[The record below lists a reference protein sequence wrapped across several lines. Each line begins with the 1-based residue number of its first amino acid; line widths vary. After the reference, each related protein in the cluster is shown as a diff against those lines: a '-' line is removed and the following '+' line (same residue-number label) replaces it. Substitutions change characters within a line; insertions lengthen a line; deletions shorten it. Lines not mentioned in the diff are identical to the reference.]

1 MHPSNRGRRESA
13 MRDAAR
19 KPQFGTKLKKATAA
33 QVDGGGGGGHRTQVL
48 SLLTFSA
55 RAATPRRP
63 ATRRTGAEAAPTRA
77 PPRTEVVERRALRC
91 RVAIV
96 SVRELEK
103 KKKVTEGKE
112 LGKKKFVC
120 EQAFSLLRLLY
131 FFSSSARKKAL
142 ASSPCVSQ
150 CLSKTMAAR
159 PLSCASSRA
168 ATTASMR
175 PTAVTRMR
183 TPPAQKPKGLFASTS
198 SSSSSS
204 SSATPSLSLRCRG
217 CAALPPGWVRH
228 VAFLFPNLGEE
239 EHRSIL

>member
-63 ATRRTGAEAAPTRA
+63 ATRRTGAETAPTRA

-131 FFSSSARKKAL
+131 FFSSSARKK
-142 ASSPCVSQ
+142 SPRFFSLCVSVPFENHGCETSLL
-150 CLSKTMAAR
+150 CLLEGSDDGFDETDSSDKNENAAR
-159 PLSCASSRA
+159 SEAE
-168 ATTASMR
+168 
-175 PTAVTRMR
+175 R
-183 TPPAQKPKGLFASTS
+183 T
-198 SSSSSS
+198 
-204 SSATPSLSLRCRG
+204 LRINVVVVVVVVVSNTIAFRG